1 MTVCIC
7 LFSLLEVAAY
17 FLYLNKVTAVKSND
31 LILKQMFQFHP
42 WVKIVVKHSDT
53 PVPQD
58 VTSNSSDAD
67 LISQQDRLT
76 LDSQDVAVTE
86 NSDTDAPMTS
96 LPITM
101 HQLMALEAQLR
112 MERRE
117 RVKLVTLVEKL
128 QGENVNPTE
137 TETKINEEEEIDE
150 AKKGRTSFYS
160 FSMYQYL

>member
-1 MTVCIC
+1 
-7 LFSLLEVAAY
+7 
-17 FLYLNKVTAVKSND
+17 
-31 LILKQMFQFHP
+31 MFQFHP
-42 WVKIVVKHSDT
+42 WVKIVVKHSDI
-53 PVPQD
+53 PGPQD

-67 LISQQDRLT
+67 LISQEDRLT
-76 LDSQDVAVTE
+76 LDSQDVAVTD

-96 LPITM
+96 LPITL

-128 QGENVNPTE
+128 QGENVKPTE
-137 TETKINEEEEIDE
+137 TETKINEEEKINE
-150 AKKGRTSFYS
+150 AKNNRTSFYS